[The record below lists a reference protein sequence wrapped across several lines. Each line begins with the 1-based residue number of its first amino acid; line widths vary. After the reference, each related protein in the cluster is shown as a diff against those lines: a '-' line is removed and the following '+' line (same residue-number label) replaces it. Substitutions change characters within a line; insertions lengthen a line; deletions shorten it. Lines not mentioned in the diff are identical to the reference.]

1 MTRSGPG
8 ETNAVCTSEKEI
20 VIMMVMIKITFVDW
34 EIVENLYDHDF
45 DIKKLRRQLQPT
57 AKHDYT

>member
-20 VIMMVMIKITFVDW
+20 VIMMVMMKMACVDW
-34 EIVENLYDHDF
+34 EIVDNLYEHDF
-45 DIKKLRRQLQPT
+45 D
-57 AKHDYT
+57 

>member
-45 DIKKLRRQLQPT
+45 D
-57 AKHDYT
+57 

>member
-20 VIMMVMIKITFVDW
+20 MIMMVMMKMTCVDW
-34 EIVENLYDHDF
+34 EIVENYNDHDF
-45 DIKKLRRQLQPT
+45 DKKKIT
-57 AKHDYT
+57 KTVSTDCKT

>member
-45 DIKKLRRQLQPT
+45 DYKKIMKT
-57 AKHDYT
+57 ASTDCKT

>member
-20 VIMMVMIKITFVDW
+20 VIMMVMIKMTFVDL
-34 EIVENLYDHDF
+34 EIVENLCDHDF
-45 DIKKLRRQLQPT
+45 YKKKL
-57 AKHDYT
+57 